1 MITKPLKQG
10 EFLAPSEL
18 FAHIDF
24 VLAANPQYMAKPVF
38 WLRNNLNW
46 DQFKKDH
53 LKPLDVG
60 GYCGSEKFYDDLG
73 LFKGHHDM
81 LFQTNGTV
89 GSSTAAAQTR
99 MKYRTSTETV
109 YVPDDSSCGVQVIGA
124 VPDHNVLPQPVLVK
138 DKAKWS
144 QDKKSGKKVWDTIN
158 IALSHCLR
166 APRGADLVSIQNE
179 WSKVWNEVELQPA
192 ALQLTAKPLL
202 MSQGRSVFRAPSAI
216 MGNEEPLEDLVLELL
231 NSEWAAPCID
241 RWDNPGVD
249 LVHSAD
255 RPPSLVN
262 AQLAAFRQHYLG
274 SCLPTTSSASLVLPG
289 SWMVVREQP
298 SEGSRAMLQLV
309 CVV

>member
-53 LKPLDVG
+53 LKPLDLG

-144 QDKKSGKKVWDTIN
+144 QVGEIGGD
-158 IALSHCLR
+158 SHCGEHVGVEYESRGRNRGRLSLWR
-166 APRGADLVSIQNE
+166 AWR
-179 WSKVWNEVELQPA
+179 
-192 ALQLTAKPLL
+192 
-202 MSQGRSVFRAPSAI
+202 
-216 MGNEEPLEDLVLELL
+216 
-231 NSEWAAPCID
+231 C
-241 RWDNPGVD
+241 GV
-249 LVHSAD
+249 
-255 RPPSLVN
+255 
-262 AQLAAFRQHYLG
+262 
-274 SCLPTTSSASLVLPG
+274 
-289 SWMVVREQP
+289 
-298 SEGSRAMLQLV
+298 
-309 CVV
+309 